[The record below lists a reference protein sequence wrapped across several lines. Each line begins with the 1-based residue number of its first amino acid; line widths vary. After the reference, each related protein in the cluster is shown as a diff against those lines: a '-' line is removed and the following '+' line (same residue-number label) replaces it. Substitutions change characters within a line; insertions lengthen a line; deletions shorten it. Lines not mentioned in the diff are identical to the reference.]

1 MLERLLLASGVGTF
15 CSLMRSDCF
24 RGQCGSGEPAFW
36 LVIKRIFSGVG
47 GKKSGER
54 EEKRGRGRRGEE
66 QRRMV

>member
-1 MLERLLLASGVGTF
+1 MESGLSVLSCEVTVLEGSAAAESLLFG
-15 CSLMRSDCF
+15 
-24 RGQCGSGEPAFW
+24 W
-36 LVIKRIFSGVG
+36 VIKRIFSGVG